1 MPTATARIG
10 REKTLRTL
18 AERLFVVDGPD
29 KADRLRRAERALL
42 RANPALAAEDAFHAG
57 AVVVVPSDTGL
68 ATHPRVERAAGDPD
82 GLLLETRA
90 RLRLAA
96 TTARGGFALA
106 EKRAGAALAQ
116 LGDSAFVRKLREASR
131 EAAALAPQA
140 AEAIKARTAA
150 SERHQRAVLAAI
162 EEALAEVDRLE
173 GRLKR
178 RP

>member
-42 RANPALAAEDAFHAG
+42 RDNPTLAAEDGFHAG

-90 RLRLAA
+90 RLHLAA

-106 EKRAGAALAQ
+106 EKRAVTVPLLKRMLDEEGAAA
-116 LGDSAFVRKLREASR
+116 
-131 EAAALAPQA
+131 
-140 AEAIKARTAA
+140 
-150 SERHQRAVLAAI
+150 
-162 EEALAEVDRLE
+162 
-173 GRLKR
+173 
-178 RP
+178 